1 MKVTDLIDKL
11 KTMPAGAPV
20 LVQGYEDGFDSTKAV
35 KEISV
40 VKNPNASDYNGE
52 YDEAG
57 KNDKGAV
64 EAVVIMGNRR

>member
-1 MKVTDLIDKL
+1 M
-11 KTMPAGAPV
+11 
-20 LVQGYEDGFDSTKAV
+20 VQGYEDGFDSTKAV